1 MREGLRFFFFGRGG
15 GRITWFSGRTE
26 GGSVV
31 VNGVQREVYEKTDCQ
46 HTANGGRGEHCRAL
60 RGESDKFFRDTG
72 KILQTPPPL
81 EGINNDR
88 FLIITRVSIILS
100 IANSLAKLISNLT

>member
-1 MREGLRFFFFGRGG
+1 MEVFFFWEGGR
-15 GRITWFSGRTE
+15 RITWFSGRTE

-72 KILQTPPPL
+72 KILQTPPPPH